1 MLDQERIEEIVRA
14 VLKNI
19 QNSDVL
25 QKKDAASPEEKEEEE
40 ELLDLTS
47 RENKEQITLKH
58 MENPEMM
65 QQMKTKTPARIGVG
79 KAGARLRTQTYLT
92 LRADHAGARDA
103 VFRDVDPKLL
113 EELNLFQIQ
122 SMCQSRNEHLTRP
135 DLGRVL
141 GEEAKKELLE
151 KCKKSPRVQIYLS
164 DGLSSQAIEAN
175 ARDILPSLMDGLDGL
190 GIDTGTPFY
199 VRFGRVPTMDVISEL
214 LDAEVT
220 CVLIGERPGLATAN
234 SMSAYISYRA
244 TVGMPESRRT
254 VVSNIH
260 EGGIPAVEAGAHIAQ
275 LIKIMLER
283 KKSGV
288 ELQL

>member
-25 QKKDAASPEEKEEEE
+25 QKKDAALPEKKEEEE

-113 EELNLFQIQ
+113 EELDLFQIQ

-175 ARDILPSLMDGLDGL
+175 ARDILPSLMDGLEGL

-244 TVGMPESRRT
+244 AVGMPESRRT

-260 EGGIPAVEAGAHIAQ
+260 DGGIPAVEAGAHIAQ

>member
-1 MLDQERIEEIVRA
+1 MLDQQRIEEIVKA
-14 VLKNI
+14 VLNNLKNRDEI
-19 QNSDVL
+19 KEKTDPPVQNDDKNEV
-25 QKKDAASPEEKEEEE
+25 
-40 ELLDLTS
+40 LLDLTS
-47 RENKEQITLKH
+47 RENKQRITLKH

-65 QQMKTKTPARIGVG
+65 KQMKTKTPARIGVG
-79 KAGARLRTQTYLT
+79 KAGARLRTLTYLT

-103 VFRDVDPKLL
+103 VFRDVDQSLL
-113 EELNLFQIQ
+113 DEMGLFGIQ

-135 DLGRVL
+135 DLGRKL
-141 GEEAKKELLE
+141 GDEAKKELLS
-151 KCKKSPRVQIYLS
+151 KCKKSPTVQIYLS

-175 ARDILPSLMDGLDGL
+175 ARDILPSLMDGLEDL

-244 TVGMPESRRT
+244 SVGMPESRRT

-260 EGGIPAVEAGAHIAQ
+260 SGGIPAVEAGAHIAQ